1 MVAKWQ
7 QIGVGSRV
15 QSGAIRVGR
24 LGEVGGGGAEAAKHE
39 ARPGAVEGV
48 RAGIATTLSSTGHG
62 GLVGCLAGW
71 SKHRGRR

>member
-24 LGEVGGGGAEAAKHE
+24 LGEVGGGRRLPNMRPDQ
-39 ARPGAVEGV
+39 ARLRV
-48 RAGIATTLSSTGHG
+48 
-62 GLVGCLAGW
+62 
-71 SKHRGRR
+71 